1 VRAALGLQRSV
12 AHIFGSPLEVFATAD
27 AGGGSRDG
35 SSGAGDGGR
44 ARKDSGSDACSNG
57 GGGGAAGSGG
67 AGGDDDELL
76 PNAGGAAGSGGAR
89 GDGGGSGHGG
99 CEAEAAERVCGVFA
113 WGAGATQRAAL
124 LEDCLRLIM
133 QLAVHL
139 PRPAGEVHVVA
150 EMQSELTHMLL
161 LRARTHS
168 EMVEAMSSADED
180 PPRAELLQAAIDAV
194 AVLQPGSPSTYSL
207 RNGAM
212 RDYVPTH
219 PHLSR
224 TDHQHVLQRQ
234 ETLIRQERP

>member
-1 VRAALGLQRSV
+1 MRAAPQAAV
-12 AHIFGSPLEVFATAD
+12 ARVAT
-27 AGGGSRDG
+27 
-35 SSGAGDGGR
+35 
-44 ARKDSGSDACSNG
+44 
-57 GGGGAAGSGG
+57 
-67 AGGDDDELL
+67 
-76 PNAGGAAGSGGAR
+76 
-89 GDGGGSGHGG
+89 
-99 CEAEAAERVCGVFA
+99 AEAAATAAARRRRRSACAVSSHR
-113 WGAGATQRAAL
+113 GAGATQRAAL

>member
-1 VRAALGLQRSV
+1 MRAALGLQRSV

-57 GGGGAAGSGG
+57 GGGGGGGGSGG
-67 AGGDDDELL
+67 AGGDDDEEL

-161 LRARTHS
+161 LRART
-168 EMVEAMSSADED
+168 
-180 PPRAELLQAAIDAV
+180 
-194 AVLQPGSPSTYSL
+194 G
-207 RNGAM
+207 
-212 RDYVPTH
+212 
-219 PHLSR
+219 
-224 TDHQHVLQRQ
+224 
-234 ETLIRQERP
+234 